1 MGSLKIPPI
10 RFIRKAG
17 YMENIYIRMSTN
29 LSNPDPPNCPI
40 TRNVNLIRLNVS
52 SFVNKNTHL
61 EVYDHTEDEDGGHEV
76 HEVGQVLP
84 VEGLPQS
91 PDLVLPGGE
100 QMEQSNQS
108 TLKLS
113 S

>member
-1 MGSLKIPPI
+1 
-10 RFIRKAG
+10 
-17 YMENIYIRMSTN
+17 MSTN

-61 EVYDHTEDEDGGHEV
+61 EVYDHTKDEDSGHEV

-84 VEGLPQS
+84 VESLPQS

>member
-1 MGSLKIPPI
+1 
-10 RFIRKAG
+10 
-17 YMENIYIRMSTN
+17 MSTN

-61 EVYDHTEDEDGGHEV
+61 EVYDHTEDEDSGHEV